1 MPFRYLTWNKPR
13 LPTEEELKKQLLKE
27 GIKPYLEVMERD
39 EVSEIH
45 QHNFDEVRVLVSGK
59 VEFCAEGRC
68 IFLKPGD
75 RVDLPRN
82 AAHLLRNHER
92 GQSVMLCAEK
102 GQRVFVEIY

>member
-13 LPTEEELKKQLLKE
+13 LPTEDELKKQLLKE
-27 GIKPYLEVMERD
+27 GLKPYLEVLDRD
-39 EVSEIH
+39 EKTEVHSH
-45 QHNFDEVRVLVSGK
+45 KFAEVRVVVSGK

-75 RVDLPRN
+75 RVDLPSN
-82 AAHLLRNHER
+82 TAYLLRNHEC

-102 GQRVFVEIY
+102 GQVVFIERY